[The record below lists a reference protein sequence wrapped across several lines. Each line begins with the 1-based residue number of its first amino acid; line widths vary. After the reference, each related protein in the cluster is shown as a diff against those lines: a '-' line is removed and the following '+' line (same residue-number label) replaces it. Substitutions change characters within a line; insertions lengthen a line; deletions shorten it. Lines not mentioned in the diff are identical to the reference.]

1 MDGLELSAEQ
11 QADAQ
16 RIEELLAVLFRN
28 EARRMAQLL
37 ASKPNGE
44 LLGATEFQLREHC
57 LNLGRQAL
65 ETALQER
72 KKGGTKGRA

>member
-1 MDGLELSAEQ
+1 MDGLDLNAEQ
-11 QADAQ
+11 QAEAQ
-16 RIEELLAVLFRN
+16 RIEELLAGVFRN
-28 EARRMAQLL
+28 EARMMAQLL

-57 LNLGRQAL
+57 LNLGRRAL

-72 KKGGTKGRA
+72 KKRGTKGRA